1 MLFSIVTEVECFLLV
16 EFGPTTVECWSE
28 HEFLLEHLHVLDP
41 SEASLACD

>member
-28 HEFLLEHLHVLDP
+28 HEFLLERLHVEGRLDVWCY
-41 SEASLACD
+41 L